1 MPPDDSLDGGRHRGK
16 PARTDACRL
25 WLSRSAY
32 AYDSTES
39 RIYSSKLIVS
49 SNSRL
54 RKSLKGRNNRYGG
67 GHHHDIIWGSSV
79 VNSSYPERS
88 YVKMLR

>member
-1 MPPDDSLDGGRHRGK
+1 MLPRGQPGHQCRDCPSFQQAGTVGCAHGARPLMPPDDSLDGGRHRGK

-54 RKSLKGRNNRYGG
+54 RKSLKGR
-67 GHHHDIIWGSSV
+67 
-79 VNSSYPERS
+79 
-88 YVKMLR
+88 